1 MSWISWL
8 EARIGFLG
16 IPRLMQLIALLNGLV
31 YLLNFFQPTY
41 VLALLLIPQ
50 RILHGEVWRLVSY
63 IFVPEVLLRGGNP
76 ALQPLFLFVYLWF
89 LVWMG
94 DALEQA
100 WGAFKVTLYY
110 FLGMV
115 GVTVAA
121 FLPIGLAQSAAG
133 EYLFS
138 LFAVV
143 AIALIISWFVAAI
156 FTPLIGFVLLPD
168 TLRRDSHDD
177 EGRVTRLFRSVLLA
191 AMRRRRLTVALAVGT
206 FVASMFA
213 LALVHRQFFPA
224 SDRPFAIGST
234 NGSAWNATF
243 VFNGYDRIAGTATQA
258 TLNATLTPS
267 QRRPA
272 NNSELARSAVPI
284 PPSSR

>member
-115 GVTVAA
+115 GVTMAA
-121 FLPIGLAQSAAG
+121 FLFGRTVVSAF
-133 EYLFS
+133 LLNSS
-138 LFAVV
+138 LFFAFATLYPDIQIYVFFV
-143 AIALIISWFVAAI
+143 LPLKIKWLAFISLALLLLELLWGSLSTKAAI
-156 FTPLIGFVLLPD
+156 LVSFLNYFVFFGPPAYAKLQSRAAMDIRKRKFESKASPEE
-168 TLRRDSHDD
+168 TLHRCVVCKRTERDSG
-177 EGRVTRLFRSVLLA
+177 ELEFRVSR
-191 AMRRRRLTVALAVGT
+191 
-206 FVASMFA
+206 
-213 LALVHRQFFPA
+213 
-224 SDRPFAIGST
+224 
-234 NGSAWNATF
+234 NGEE
-243 VFNGYDRIAGTATQA
+243 YCLDH
-258 TLNATLTPS
+258 LPK
-267 QRRPA
+267 
-272 NNSELARSAVPI
+272 
-284 PPSSR
+284 